1 MEFDSDDQVLY
12 LQVVKIQEFLYKNA
26 GSYSGSKS
34 GENKRIC
41 EETSKGLYY
50 WGDRFV

>member
-26 GSYSGSKS
+26 GSYSGSER
-34 GENKRIC
+34 GENRRIC
-41 EETSKGLYY
+41 EEKTQRTPL
-50 WGDRFV
+50 